1 MKLMSS
7 MRESI
12 LRQRFPEFV
21 REFMDA
27 MYGGRGGAPP
37 WVKEAL
43 ESVGI
48 TLD

>member
-1 MKLMSS
+1 MKLMGS

-12 LRQRFPEFV
+12 LQQRFPQFV
-21 REFMDA
+21 RDFMA
-27 MYGGRGGAPP
+27 TMYGGRGGPP
-37 WVKEAL
+37 AWAREAL

>member
-1 MKLMSS
+1 MKLMGS

-12 LRQRFPEFV
+12 VRQRFPEFV
-21 REFMDA
+21 REFMEK
-27 MYGGRGGAPP
+27 MYGGRGAAPA
-37 WVKEAL
+37 WAREAL